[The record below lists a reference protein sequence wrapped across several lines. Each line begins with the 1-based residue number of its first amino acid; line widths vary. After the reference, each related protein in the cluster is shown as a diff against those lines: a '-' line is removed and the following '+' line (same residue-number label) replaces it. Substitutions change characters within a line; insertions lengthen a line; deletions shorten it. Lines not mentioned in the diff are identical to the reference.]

1 MHNWS
6 DVLLLL
12 TIRRLL
18 IEKDPTRESC
28 FDDPYNL
35 KSQSLQ
41 EMKKIEEE
49 EEEEGEAVALDR
61 HEFQLVL
68 AQVLRK

>member
-12 TIRRLL
+12 MIRRLL

-49 EEEEGEAVALDR
+49 EEGEAMALDR

>member
-12 TIRRLL
+12 MIRRLL

-41 EMKKIEEE
+41 ELKKIEEE
-49 EEEEGEAVALDR
+49 GEAMALDR